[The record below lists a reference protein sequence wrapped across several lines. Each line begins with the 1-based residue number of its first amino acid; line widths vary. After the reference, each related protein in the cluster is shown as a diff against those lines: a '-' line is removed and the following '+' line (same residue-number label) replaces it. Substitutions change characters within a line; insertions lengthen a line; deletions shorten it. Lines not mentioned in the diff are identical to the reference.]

1 MTENLL
7 LGLVLIIFLGIA
19 SQWIAWR
26 FKIPAILLLLL
37 AGIAAGP
44 VTGII
49 NPDHLFGDLLFPIIS
64 LSVAVILF
72 EGGLS
77 LRFSELKNIG
87 DVVRNLITVGVIVT
101 WVLGSVGAYY
111 FLHFDISLSVLLG
124 AIFIVTGPTVIIPLL
139 RQVRPSGEVGSVLK
153 WEGIVNDPIGAG
165 IAVLVFEMILVGGFR
180 SGIGVA
186 ALGAFKTLFFGGA
199 IGIIGALILYF
210 MLKKHLIPDF
220 LHNPISLMMVV
231 SIFEASNLFQQ
242 ESGLFAVTV
251 MGVALANQRDV
262 HVKHIIEFKENLRVI
277 LISLLFIILASR
289 LTVQDIQHI
298 SWGSIGFLV
307 FLILIVRPATVYLST
322 IGSTLN
328 WRERLFLVGM
338 APRGIVAAA
347 VSSLFSFQL
356 VAQGHAEAEFMIP
369 YTFVVIIG
377 TVAIYG
383 LTASPLARLLGV
395 AKPIPRGFLILGAHE
410 WSQKIGLELQKQGVK
425 VLLADTNW
433 KNISDARLNGLQT
446 YYGNVL
452 DEFALDEMNLDG
464 IGHFLAMTSN
474 DEVNSLSVLRF
485 VEIFGRSQ
493 VFQLSPASER
503 PNKNRDITGHL
514 SGRILF
520 DKRLTYVNLTEL
532 FEKGATL
539 KTTNLTK
546 EYNYD
551 TFRSSQDGLTI
562 PLFVVNTTGEIKVFA
577 LDNPPEPTT
586 GQKII
591 SLSIPENLSVELAED
606 HEDQAKLK
614 K

>member
-1 MTENLL
+1 MTESLV
-7 LGLVLIIFLGIA
+7 LGIVLIIFFGIA
-19 SQWIAWR
+19 AQWLAWK

-37 AGIAAGP
+37 VGIVAGP

-49 NPDHLFGDLLFPIIS
+49 EPDHLFGDLLFPIIS

-87 DVVRNLITVGVIVT
+87 DVVRNLITIGVIVT
-101 WVLGSVGAYY
+101 WVLSSIGAYY
-111 FLHFDISLSVLLG
+111 FLKFDLSLSILLG

-165 IAVLVFEMILVGGFR
+165 IAVLVFEVIIIDGGQ

-186 ALGAFKTLFFGGA
+186 VWGTFKTIFFGGL
-199 IGIIGALILYF
+199 IGIAGAVIIYY

-231 SIFEASNLFQQ
+231 SVFEASNLFQQ
-242 ESGLFAVTV
+242 ESGLIAVTV

-289 LTVQDIQHI
+289 LTLQDIEHI
-298 SWGSIGFLV
+298 SWGSIGFLF
-307 FLILIVRPATVYLST
+307 FLILVVRPATVYLST
-322 IGSTLN
+322 INSKLN

-347 VSSLFSFQL
+347 VSSLFAFQL
-356 VAQGHAEAEFMIP
+356 VNRGYSTAELMIP

-377 TVAIYG
+377 TVTIYG
-383 LTASPLARLLGV
+383 LAASPLARWLGV
-395 AKPIPRGFLILGAHE
+395 AKPVPRGFLVLGAHE
-410 WSQKIGLELQKQGVK
+410 WGQKIGQILQKQGVK
-425 VLLADTNW
+425 VVLADTNW
-433 KNISDARLNGLQT
+433 KNISEARLNGLPT

-452 DEFALDEMNLDG
+452 DEFALDELNLDG
-464 IGHFLAMTSN
+464 IGHLLAMTSN
-474 DEVNSLSVLRF
+474 DEVNSLAVLRF
-485 VEIFGRSQ
+485 ADIFGRSN
-493 VFQLSPASER
+493 VFQLAPAAEHPDKER
-503 PNKNRDITGHL
+503 EITGYL

-520 DKRLTYVNLTEL
+520 DKRLTFVNLSSL
-532 FEKGATL
+532 FDDSAVL

-546 EYNYD
+546 EFD
-551 TFRSSQDGLTI
+551 FKAFRSKQNGEAI
-562 PLFVVNTTGEIKVFA
+562 PLFSVTANGEIKTFA
-577 LDNPPEPTT
+577 IDNPPEPVP

-591 SLSIPENLSVELAED
+591 SLKIPQPLLSD
-606 HEDQAKLK
+606 S
-614 K
+614 